1 MTDLRKAAEA
11 ATPGPWDVWAEKC
24 PDPVDAK
31 IELAEQVDKCEQ
43 FVGELYLLNAAGKC
57 PATTGC
63 GPTSKANATFIAAA
77 NPQAV
82 LSLLDER
89 DALTA
94 RVAALEAEN
103 KKLRETLK
111 PFAEEAQKYKPDEH
125 DKDTAWDSLP
135 TIGDLRQAALVGGKN
150 G

>member
-11 ATPGPWDVWAEKC
+11 ATPGPWKTHLIDDTTIVSDRVDV
-24 PDPVDAK
+24 
-31 IELAEQVDKCEQ
+31 
-43 FVGELYLLNAAGKC
+43 
-57 PATTGC
+57 ATTC
-63 GPTSKANATFIAAA
+63 DSSNVERSDSYNNDFERMEADAAYIAAA
-77 NPQAV
+77 NPQAI
-82 LSLLDER
+82 LALLDER